1 MKIGIFGGCFNP
13 PHKMHQDIA
22 VKLIEKKYLEQVI
35 YVPTSNYYQKK
46 ELIHDKKRLEM
57 LELMCKDNKKLKI
70 SDYEFKKLT
79 YTYQTLK
86 YFKEQYPDDELYFI
100 CGSDNL
106 NQFDTWK
113 EYKWILTN
121 FKLLVIKRNHDDIEK
136 IMKKYNKYKKNI
148 ITTNINENYLSST
161 IIREK
166 IKVGKLE
173 EVKDYLSDQVYL
185 YIKKEK
191 LYQNNE

>member
-79 YTYQTLK
+79 YTYQTLE